1 MLFLITNQPFL
12 NRRTKGSGTMY
23 DTNYIGDEFKSE
35 TLDNLLLQLNINTV
49 FFMKIDV
56 EGHEPKVLEG
66 AQNILKNTSHRY
78 IEIWTD
84 DHYQQLSLNKG
95 VLYNKNILSH
105 LNGFYLIQKYE
116 KNYYF
121 KNEKLFN

>member
-1 MLFLITNQPFL
+1 
-12 NRRTKGSGTMY
+12 MY
-23 DTNYIGDEFKSE
+23 DTNYSGDEFKSD

-84 DHYQQLSLNKG
+84 DHYQKRSLNKG